1 MKDTGGLTS
10 RMTVGE
16 LVIVMATL
24 QKRLTLSTTINRRKI
39 STQMPVI
46 SLNQYYQNVC
56 KYVARRSP
64 RESVCMLPWDGRGG
78 KTHDRWL
85 RKTCDVNIERL
96 NGPGFY
102 KVFIQQTKSVLIED
116 LLASIICHW
125 PWVERN
131 RWLDKLS
138 VLLCSWQLRN
148 HLSSLVK

>member
-85 RKTCDVNIERL
+85 RKACDVNNERL
-96 NGPGFY
+96 NGFLQGFT
-102 KVFIQQTKSVLIED
+102 QQTNSVLIED
-116 LLASIICHW
+116 LLASIICDW
-125 PWVERN
+125 PWVECN

>member
-46 SLNQYYQNVC
+46 NLNQYYQNVC
-56 KYVARRSP
+56 KYVARRSR

-78 KTHDRWL
+78 KTSTHDRWL
-85 RKTCDVNIERL
+85 RKACDVNNERL
-96 NGPGFY
+96 NGPGFLQDFY
-102 KVFIQQTKSVLIED
+102 TTNQIGAYRRLIG
-116 LLASIICHW
+116 I
-125 PWVERN
+125 
-131 RWLDKLS
+131 
-138 VLLCSWQLRN
+138 
-148 HLSSLVK
+148 